1 MAEIIP
7 FKGLRYNLEKIE
19 DLSKVIA
26 PPYDVISKAMQEELY
41 QSSEY
46 NIIRLIHN
54 RAPGEAR
61 YREAAD
67 FLGQWQ
73 QQNVLAQ
80 DEQPAIYVYEQDFEY
95 HGQLLT
101 RRGFIAALRL
111 KPLGAGLIY
120 PHERTLSKPREDRL
134 QLIKATNANL
144 SPIFA
149 LYIDGSEIKQVLDEV
164 SAAEP
169 EVTAT
174 DSAGVAQKLWL
185 LTNEMKIAVIQKAM
199 KGQELFIADGHH
211 RYETSLLYKEEVN
224 STSTARRAPTDYTM
238 MMFVDMND
246 EGVVIKPS
254 HRIVKLKSLSFD
266 QFVEKLKPDFSFES
280 CSSFDELHN
289 RLKQNAGKVVF
300 GLSDGQSFHLIT
312 YLGEPEFDLI
322 ILQRE
327 IKRIL
332 GFDNLGMEE
341 ALSFADNA
349 QKALERAS
357 DESAV
362 FFVNPTP
369 IETVKEMARAH
380 QIMPQKST
388 YFYPKLT
395 DGLVIRLLS

>member
-7 FKGLRYNLEKIE
+7 FKGLRYNLEKIG
-19 DLSKVIA
+19 DLRKVIA
-26 PPYDVISKAMQEELY
+26 PPYDVISKAMQDELY

-54 RAPGEAR
+54 RAAGEAR
-61 YREAAD
+61 YHEAAD
-67 FLGQWQ
+67 YLGKWQ
-73 QQNVLAQ
+73 QEGVLTQ
-80 DEQPAIYVYEQDFEY
+80 DDQPAIYVYEQDFEY
-95 HGQLLT
+95 HGELLT

-134 QLIKATNANL
+134 QLIKATDANL

-149 LYIDGSEIKQVLDEV
+149 LYIDGANIKRVLDEV
-164 SAAEP
+164 SRTEP
-169 EVTAT
+169 EIKAV

-185 LTNEMKIAVIQKAM
+185 LTDESKIAVIQKAM

-211 RYETSLLYKEEVN
+211 RYETSLLYKEEMTKN
-224 STSTARRAPTDYTM
+224 GSAPTDYTM

-246 EGVVIKPS
+246 RGVVIKPS
-254 HRIVKLKSLSFD
+254 HRIVKLKSLSFG
-266 QFVEKLKPDFSFES
+266 QFIEKLKPDFSFEF
-280 CSSFDELHN
+280 CSSFEELKHK
-289 RLKQNAGKVVF
+289 LKQNRGKVVF
-300 GLSDGQSFHLIT
+300 GLSDGKSFHLLS

-332 GFDNLGMEE
+332 GLDNLGMEE
-341 ALSFADNA
+341 CLSFADDA
-349 QKALERAS
+349 QKALARAGDER
-357 DESAV
+357 AV
-362 FFVNPTP
+362 FFVNSTP
-369 IETVKEMARAH
+369 IETVKKMARAH

-395 DGLVIRLLS
+395 DGLVIRLLN